1 LHNSSSMQAR
11 RQAVE
16 PSDPAA
22 IDHALLERYGAI
34 PVPRYTSYP
43 PANHWESRFGE
54 VEARGTFQ
62 RAGKRPASLYV
73 HVPFCRRLC
82 YYCGCNML
90 VTRSQSLV
98 ERYLR
103 ALELELDRVAD
114 LLPSRPEVVQVH
126 LGGGTPTYLG
136 PDQLA
141 RLADAV
147 QKRFPWKPGIEASI
161 EIHPAVTSVEQI
173 RTLARLGFN
182 RVSMGVQDFDPAVQK
197 RINRKQSF
205 EETRELISESR
216 ARGFVSVNVDLMYGL
231 PLQTVDRFQRTLD
244 RIEELRPDR
253 IALFGYAH
261 VPSMKKHQGL
271 FQPEEL
277 PGPAERLSL
286 LETSIQRLL
295 AAGYV
300 HVGLDHFALED
311 DELCRARATRTL
323 RRNFMGYTT
332 CADSDVLAF
341 GPSAISEVSG
351 TFVQNAREVHEWA
364 SMIEEGHL
372 PAVRGHHPS
381 VEDRARSALIM
392 QLFCSLEADLDALRA
407 RFPGTLQDLRE
418 EEGDL
423 ARLEHDGLL
432 SREGPR
438 LRVTPRGQL
447 LLRTVAAPFDTYHR
461 ADARLHAPAV

>member
-1 LHNSSSMQAR
+1 MR
-11 RQAVE
+11 
-16 PSDPAA
+16 DPVG
-22 IDHALLERYGAI
+22 IDRALLERYGAI

-54 VEARGTFQ
+54 AEARGTF
-62 RAGKRPASLYV
+62 RSAGTRPVSLYV
-73 HVPFCRRLC
+73 HVPFCRKLC

-90 VTRSQSLV
+90 VTRSESLV

-103 ALELELDRVAD
+103 ALELELDRVAA

-126 LGGGTPTYLG
+126 LGGGTPTYLD
-136 PDQLA
+136 PDQLG
-141 RLADAV
+141 RLAAAI
-147 QKRFPWKPGIEASI
+147 QQRFPWKPGVEASI

-173 RTLARLGFN
+173 RTLAWLGFN
-182 RVSMGVQDFDPAVQK
+182 RLSVGVQDFDPAVQK

-205 EETRELISESR
+205 EETRDLIAESR

-231 PLQTVDRFQRTLD
+231 PLQTVDGFQRTLD

-261 VPSMKKHQGL
+261 VPTMKKHQGL
-271 FQPEEL
+271 FEAEEL
-277 PGPAERLSL
+277 PGPVERLEL
-286 LETSIQRLL
+286 LETSIRRLL

-311 DELCRARATRTL
+311 DELCRARAAGSL

-341 GPSAISEVSG
+341 GPSAISEVCG
-351 TFVQNAREVHEWA
+351 TYVQNAREVHDWA
-364 SMIEEGHL
+364 ALLEEGHL

-381 VEDRARSALIM
+381 GEDRARSALIM
-392 QLFCSLEADLDALRA
+392 QLFCNLEVDLAVLRA
-407 RFPGTLQDLRE
+407 RFPGTLGDLRDE
-418 EEGDL
+418 ERDL
-423 ARLEHDGLL
+423 AGLERDGLVA
-432 SREGPR
+432 RQGAR

-461 ADARLHAPAV
+461 ADARLHAPAL

>member
-1 LHNSSSMQAR
+1 MQAR
-11 RQAVE
+11 PQ
-16 PSDPAA
+16 PAETPNPA
-22 IDHALLERYGAI
+22 RIDHALLQRYGAV

-54 VEARGTFQ
+54 PEAREAFQGAGT
-62 RAGKRPASLYV
+62 RPASLYV
-73 HVPFCRRLC
+73 HVPFCRKLC

-90 VTRSQSLV
+90 VTRSESLV

-103 ALELELDRVAD
+103 ALELELDRVAA
-114 LLPSRPEVVQVH
+114 LVPSRPEVVQVH

-141 RLADAV
+141 RLADGI
-147 QKRFPWKPGIEASI
+147 QERFPWAPGIEASI
-161 EIHPAVTSVEQI
+161 EIHPAVTSASQI

-205 EETRELISESR
+205 EETRELIEESR
-216 ARGFVSVNVDLMYGL
+216 ALGFVSVNVDLMYGL
-231 PLQTVDRFQRTLD
+231 PLQTVDHFQRTLD

-261 VPSMKKHQGL
+261 VPSMKRHQRL
-271 FQPEEL
+271 FEPEEL
-277 PGPAERLSL
+277 PGPADRLAL
-286 LETSIQRLL
+286 LESSIQRLL

-300 HVGLDHFALED
+300 HVGLDHFALQD
-311 DELCRARATRTL
+311 DELVRARSAGTL

-351 TFVQNAREVHEWA
+351 SYVQNAREVHDWA
-364 SMIEEGHL
+364 GMLEDGRL
-372 PAVRGHHPS
+372 PVVRGHRPS
-381 VEDRARSALIM
+381 EEDRARSALIM
-392 QLFCSLEADLDALRA
+392 QLFCSLEVDLDALRE
-407 RFPGTLQDLRE
+407 RYPGTLQDLGE
-418 EEGDL
+418 EERDL
-423 ARLEHDGLL
+423 AGLERDGLL
-432 SREGPR
+432 VRQGAR
-438 LRVTPRGQL
+438 IQVTPRGQL

-461 ADARLHAPAV
+461 ADARLHAPAL

>member
-1 LHNSSSMQAR
+1 MLAR
-11 RQAVE
+11 LQPVQSPE
-16 PSDPAA
+16 PAG
-22 IDHALLERYGAI
+22 IDHALLERYGAL

-54 VEARGTFQ
+54 PEAREAFQ
-62 RAGKRPASLYV
+62 GAGSRAASIYV
-73 HVPFCRRLC
+73 HVPFCRKLC

-90 VTRSQSLV
+90 VTRSESLV

-103 ALELELDRVAD
+103 ALELELDRVSA
-114 LLPSRPEVVQVH
+114 LLPRRPEIVQLH
-126 LGGGTPTYLG
+126 LGGGTPTYLD
-136 PDQLA
+136 PDQLS
-141 RLADAV
+141 RLADAI
-147 QKRFPWKPGIEASI
+147 QARLPWERGIEASI

-182 RVSMGVQDFDPAVQK
+182 RISMGVQDFDPAVQK
-197 RINRKQSF
+197 RINRRQSF
-205 EETRELISESR
+205 EETRALIEESR
-216 ARGFVSVNVDLMYGL
+216 ALGFVSVNVDLMYGL
-231 PLQTVDRFQRTLD
+231 PLQTVDHFQRTLD

-271 FQPEEL
+271 FQPQEL
-277 PGPAERLSL
+277 PGPADRLAL
-286 LETSIQRLL
+286 LEASIQRLL

-311 DELCRARATRTL
+311 DELCRARAAGTL

-351 TFVQNAREVHEWA
+351 TYVQNAREVHDWA
-364 SMIEEGHL
+364 TMLEKGRL
-372 PAVRGHHPS
+372 AAVRGHRLDA
-381 VEDRARSALIM
+381 EDRARSSLIM
-392 QLFCSLEADLDALRA
+392 QLFCSLEVDLDALRE
-407 RFPGTLQDLRE
+407 RHPGTLQDLRDE
-418 EEGDL
+418 ERDL
-423 ARLEHDGLL
+423 AGLERDGLVA
-432 SREGPR
+432 RQGAR
-438 LRVTPRGQL
+438 IRVTPRGQL

-461 ADARLHAPAV
+461 ADARLHAPAL

>member
-1 LHNSSSMQAR
+1 MEARAQAA
-11 RQAVE
+11 QVA
-16 PSDPAA
+16 DPVG
-22 IDHALLERYGAI
+22 IDHALLERYGRI

-54 VEARGTFQ
+54 AEARETFRSAGT
-62 RAGKRPASLYV
+62 RPASIYV
-73 HVPFCRRLC
+73 HVPFCRKLC

-90 VTRSQSLV
+90 VTRSTSLV

-103 ALELELDRVAD
+103 TLELELDRVTA
-114 LLPSRPEVVQVH
+114 LLPARPEIVQVH
-126 LGGGTPTYLG
+126 LGGGTPTYLD
-136 PDQLA
+136 PEQLG
-141 RLADAV
+141 RLAAAI
-147 QKRFPWKPGIEASI
+147 QTRLPWRPGIEASI
-161 EIHPAVTSVEQI
+161 EIHPAVTSIEQI

-197 RINRKQSF
+197 RINRRQSF
-205 EETRELISESR
+205 EETRDLILEAR

-261 VPSMKKHQGL
+261 VPTMKKHQGV

-277 PGPAERLSL
+277 PGAAERLAL
-286 LETSIQRLL
+286 LETSVRRLQ

-311 DELCRARATRTL
+311 DELCRARAARTL

-341 GPSAISEVSG
+341 GPSAISEVRG
-351 TFVQNAREVHEWA
+351 TYVQNAREVHDWA
-364 SMIEEGHL
+364 EMLERGGL
-372 PAVRGHHPS
+372 AALRGHRPTT
-381 VEDRARSALIM
+381 EDLARSALIM
-392 QLFCSLEADLDALRA
+392 QLFCSLEVDLDALRA
-407 RFPGTLQDLRE
+407 RFPGTLQDLRDE
-418 EEGDL
+418 ERDL
-423 ARLEHDGLL
+423 AGLERDGLVVRRASHL
-432 SREGPR
+432 QI
-438 LRVTPRGQL
+438 TPRGQL
-447 LLRTVAAPFDTYHR
+447 LLRSVAAPFDTYHR
-461 ADARLHAPAV
+461 TDARLHAPAL